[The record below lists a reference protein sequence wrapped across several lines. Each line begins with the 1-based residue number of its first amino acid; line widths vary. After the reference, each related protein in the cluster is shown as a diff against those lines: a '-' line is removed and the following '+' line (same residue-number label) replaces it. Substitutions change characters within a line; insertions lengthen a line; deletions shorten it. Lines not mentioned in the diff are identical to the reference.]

1 MGQFYNAPC
10 LTPIRRNSF
19 STIRFIGPKIYINF
33 LIWHFNNFN
42 QNLLKFLF
50 QSKPNRG
57 CCSLMFFLN
66 YIEVRPSTLYIPVSF
81 LEYLRSDY
89 VTKMNGRVWLLLE
102 SIELDSVVVSLVS
115 SFDSWV
121 GPLLAQLQCLVL
133 FCVRMTPPYI
143 QMLTRTVWPT
153 SWWSA
158 FSKLSS
164 ISSSSRPVVSFPP
177 LVSTLM
183 VR

>member
-1 MGQFYNAPC
+1 MSNMGQFYNAPC
-10 LTPIRRNSF
+10 LTPIRGNSF

-102 SIELDSVVVSLVS
+102 SIVLDSVVVSLVS

-121 GPLLAQLQCLVL
+121 GPLLAQLQCSCCFVWGWHLHIYRCLHGQCGLLLGGAHSLNYPVL
-133 FCVRMTPPYI
+133 AAAVD
-143 QMLTRTVWPT
+143 Q
-153 SWWSA
+153 
-158 FSKLSS
+158 
-164 ISSSSRPVVSFPP
+164 
-177 LVSTLM
+177 
-183 VR
+183 